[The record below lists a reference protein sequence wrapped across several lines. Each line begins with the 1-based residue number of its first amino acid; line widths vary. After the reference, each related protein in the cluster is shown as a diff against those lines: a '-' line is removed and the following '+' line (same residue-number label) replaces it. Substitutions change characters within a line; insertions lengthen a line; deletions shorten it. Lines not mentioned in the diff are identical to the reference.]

1 MAAELVETSRLW
13 ARTVARIQPEWVEP
27 LAGHLVKRTYS
38 EPHWSRKRAGAV
50 ATERVT
56 LHGVPIVVGRTVD
69 LGRIDPEQAR
79 DLFLRHA
86 LVEGDWDTRHAF
98 FAANRALLDDV
109 EELETRAR
117 RRDLVVDEDTLF
129 AFYDARVP
137 AEVVSGRH
145 FDTWWK
151 RARRRHPDLLD
162 LTAEFLTTEAA
173 KEFGRVGIPGRRRGR
188 RSHAAAV
195 VRVRARQGDRRH
207 HRRRAGRRAAPGRPH
222 AVHLAGARAA
232 RGAGH
237 RADQDAAQAAAAAVR
252 ARAGPRP
259 RGAHPAAGPRIRR
272 HSRTAARRAGA
283 RAGPDAQRHDPAR
296 RLGARPAPRAP
307 DGHVSRDRRA
317 RPRGRARHGSG
328 DAPARAGAEG
338 PRGTGDRRCGHR
350 GDRADHLDARDP
362 PARDR
367 RPARAARRHRLSGPR
382 RPRHVGGRAGLPDG
396 GRARP
401 GSPARRPAAPAA
413 GDPVTRPRGRR
424 GTWTTPRGSP
434 SRGRHTARSTSC
446 STTA

>member
-79 DLFLRHA
+79 ELFLRHA

-151 RARRRHPDLLD
+151 RERRRHPDLLD

-173 KEFGRVGIPGRRRGR
+173 KAVRRVGVPRRRRGR
-188 RSHAAAV
+188 RPHAAAV
-195 VRVRARQGDRRH
+195 VRVRARQGDRRD

-222 AVHLAGARAA
+222 AVHVAGARAA
-232 RGAGH
+232 RGAG
-237 RADQDAAQAAAAAVR
+237 
-252 ARAGPRP
+252 
-259 RGAHPAAGPRIRR
+259 RR
-272 HSRTAARRAGA
+272 R
-283 RAGPDAQRHDPAR
+283 
-296 RLGARPAPRAP
+296 
-307 DGHVSRDRRA
+307 
-317 RPRGRARHGSG
+317 
-328 DAPARAGAEG
+328 
-338 PRGTGDRRCGHR
+338 
-350 GDRADHLDARDP
+350 
-362 PARDR
+362 
-367 RPARAARRHRLSGPR
+367 
-382 RPRHVGGRAGLPDG
+382 
-396 GRARP
+396 
-401 GSPARRPAAPAA
+401 
-413 GDPVTRPRGRR
+413 
-424 GTWTTPRGSP
+424 
-434 SRGRHTARSTSC
+434 
-446 STTA
+446 